1 MALVLFVLTFIADG
15 RLQDHLDKCLVKLA
29 SETMLR
35 ERNCFER
42 QLLSKKK

>member
-1 MALVLFVLTFIADG
+1 M
-15 RLQDHLDKCLVKLA
+15 DKCLVKLA

-42 QLLSKKK
+42 YCTLLNSEIMVDCGVASA